1 MFAIVAF
8 LIFSVALFLAGY
20 YVWSVPQQASEQVLG
35 ARLRELRAHARS
47 RSKAAPDLLRR
58 EHRGSFAFLGDLV
71 EWIGVLRRLQEL
83 IDQANLKYRA
93 ADVFGLCLLLG
104 VGSFLGLAIFG
115 GGIRYLHLRAGETAT
130 VGGVTYV
137 GELTTMLFSNLILL
151 HVLIA
156 FALGFAPAAHILRVR
171 AKRLAKFEQ
180 QLPDAIDL
188 FTRTMRAGHNIHS
201 GLETIATE
209 TADPVRMEFKKLME
223 ELALGSQV
231 EPALHELGRRVPL
244 IDLKFF
250 ITSLI
255 LQRQTGANMVAV
267 LENLSMLVR
276 ERLNMAAKL
285 KAHTAQQRFSAAL
298 LCALPLVVGIGF
310 YLLKPEY
317 IRLLWTDPTGSKF
330 FTYAIVSEIIG
341 ILIIRKIANIRV

>member
-1 MFAIVAF
+1 MGPVGFF
-8 LIFSVALFLAGY
+8 LITGVLFSIALYAAGY
-20 YVWSVPQQASEQVLG
+20 YVWSVPEQEASDHLG
-35 ARLRELRAHARS
+35 GRLRELRAHMRS
-47 RSKAAPDLLRR
+47 RSQKAPELLRR
-58 EHRGSFAFLGDLV
+58 EHRGQFAFLGDLV
-71 EWIGVLRRLQEL
+71 TWVGVFRRLQTIIE
-83 IDQANLKYRA
+83 QANLKYRA
-93 ADVFGLCLLLG
+93 ADVFGISVAIGLGVFLLFSLFGMLFFLRLLLAVAAG
-104 VGSFLGLAIFG
+104 FG
-115 GGIRYLHLRAGETAT
+115 PVFYI
-130 VGGVTYV
+130 
-137 GELTTMLFSNLILL
+137 LF
-151 HVLIA
+151 
-156 FALGFAPAAHILRVR
+156 VR
-171 AKRLAKFEQ
+171 SRRLKKFEE

-209 TADPVRMEFKKLME
+209 TSDPVKMEFKKLME

-231 EPALHELGRRVPL
+231 EPALHALGARVPL

-298 LCALPLVVGIGF
+298 LCGLPFVVGLGF
-310 YLLKPEY
+310 WILKPEY
-317 IRLLWTDPTGSKF
+317 MRLLWTDPVGSKF
-330 FTYAIVSEIIG
+330 FTYAIISEIVG
-341 ILIIRKIANIRV
+341 ILVIRRISNIRV